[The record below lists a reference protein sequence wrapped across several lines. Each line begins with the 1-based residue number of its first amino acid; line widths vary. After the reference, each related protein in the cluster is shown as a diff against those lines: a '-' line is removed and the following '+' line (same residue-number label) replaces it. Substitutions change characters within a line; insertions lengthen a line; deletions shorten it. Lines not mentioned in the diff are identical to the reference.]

1 MKRNAII
8 RIVLWSITLVILL
21 GILCTGI
28 YVPSALNRIRRAS
41 VRNTEDFQEIDGNGF
56 TLDAASVRNV
66 EIEWASGSI
75 VIQPM
80 DIGEM
85 YIAEKA
91 QDHSSEPMV
100 WNLQDGTLSIQYCK
114 NPDRVFVF
122 GMDTELECKDL
133 IIQVPRDWQCNSLEI
148 EAASATL
155 EVQDL
160 TIRKMEFDGASGS
173 CKFRNCTVDSLDLDT
188 ASGDVWFQG
197 SLLRLECDAVSAD
210 ITLELTNVPNTLD
223 LDGVSGGLDVTLP
236 AEAGFTVTMET
247 LSGDFESD
255 FDTTQRNG
263 SYVSGNGRCRID
275 VDGMSGDVT
284 ILKGA

>member
-100 WNLQDGTLSIQYCK
+100 WNLQDGTISIQYCK

-284 ILKGA
+284 IRKDA

>member
-100 WNLQDGTLSIQYCK
+100 WNLQDGTISIQYCK

-284 ILKGA
+284 IRKGA

>member
-263 SYVSGNGRCRID
+263 SYESGNGRCRID

>member
-85 YIAEKA
+85 FIAEKA

-236 AEAGFTVTMET
+236 AESGFAVTMDT
-247 LSGDFESD
+247 MSGEFTSDFETIS
-255 FDTTQRNG
+255 RNG
-263 SYVSGNGRCRID
+263 SFIAGDGRCRIE

-284 ILKGA
+284 IRKGA